1 MKQIFLSKKNK
12 NNKLIFHSKLRKLN
26 CWKQNK
32 KYHLKIERHWITLPD
47 NIGREHVAWC
57 APKTDTSWRHHTLFH
72 SKKQSNLKM
81 NRVCSLTTLTSA
93 PPHVPVL
100 LCISA
105 TVAGS
110 RHGSRRGTGGSS
122 PCSRRRRQHHRRS
135 TLTTE
140 FRRWKLVRSRK
151 RRCRDNRLQLTK
163 PRMKRTRLF
172 FFFVFIFGASRI
184 KGKVLEGFIRKQK
197 LQSL

>member
-1 MKQIFLSKKNK
+1 MINETDISLKKKK

-105 TVAGS
+105 TVVGS
-110 RHGSRRGTGGSS
+110 SRNGSRRGNGGSS
-122 PCSRRRRQHHRRS
+122 SHSRRRRRRHRRP

-140 FRRWKLVRSRK
+140 FRRWKLVRS
-151 RRCRDNRLQLTK
+151 
-163 PRMKRTRLF
+163 
-172 FFFVFIFGASRI
+172 
-184 KGKVLEGFIRKQK
+184 
-197 LQSL
+197 